1 MAGMCLT
8 REEKKKKKKKLAT
21 ETRGSGDP
29 PLDNIT
35 ARRCQRPMLEET
47 ERYRETRRETRDE
60 RKGKRGCATNGTH
73 VVINHRM
80 STRIPPLE
88 KKKVEQ
94 V

>member
-47 ERYRETRRETRDE
+47 ERYRETRREERDE
-60 RKGKRGCATNGTH
+60 TREKASAGAR
-73 VVINHRM
+73 RM
-80 STRIPPLE
+80 EPMLLSTTA
-88 KKKVEQ
+88 
-94 V
+94 